1 MAPSPLGSLT
11 LFLDFD
17 GVTHPDRAR
26 PERQFEALPL
36 IEKVL
41 RDHPEVEVVLSTSWR
56 ESYPLDVLRYLF
68 SIDISE
74 RIVGMNPIYSGDRPW
89 PDFLFERAQ
98 KKGMLSARC
107 GPLKTERLSIRGS
120 PLTTDHG
127 GSIPTAKTYMQL
139 T

>member
-1 MAPSPLGSLT
+1 MAPSPHGSLS

-17 GVTHPDRAR
+17 SVTHTDRAR
-26 PERQFEALPL
+26 PERQFEAVPL

-98 KKGMLSARC
+98 KKAC
-107 GPLKTERLSIRGS
+107 
-120 PLTTDHG
+120 
-127 GSIPTAKTYMQL
+127 
-139 T
+139 